1 VILSSLRGSSVITVA
16 DMGGFLEAGGM
27 IQFLNEND
35 RVRFAINVDAT
46 SRAKLKLSSKL
57 LSLAKVV
64 GGEVKEAGK

>member
-1 VILSSLRGSSVITVA
+1 MV
-16 DMGGFLEAGGM
+16 
-27 IQFLNEND
+27 QFLNEND

-64 GGEVKEAGK
+64 GGEVREAGK